1 MAVEG
6 AAQEVTIVGG
16 RLLRVDLHEE
26 CPQDLVDVVR
36 VLVVQLGPLVEHL
49 EEVRLQVAA
58 LVQHHLGARLHLLYV
73 LLLQPQPG
81 LELADLALQLQPLL
95 LALPLHAFALAVET
109 KKLAR
114 QLLLQARIF
123 LLEFEHP

>member
-6 AAQEVTIVGG
+6 AAQEITIIGG
-16 RLLRVDLHEE
+16 RLLRIDLHEE
-26 CPQDLVDVVR
+26 CPQDLVDVIG
-36 VLVVQLGPLVEHL
+36 VLVVQLGALVEHL
-49 EEVRLQVAA
+49 EEVGLQVAA
-58 LVQHHLGARLHLLYV
+58 LVEHHLGAGLHLLYI

-109 KKLAR
+109 EKLAR

-123 LLEFEHP
+123 LLEFEHS

>member
-6 AAQEVTIVGG
+6 AAKEVTIIGG
-16 RLLRVDLHEE
+16 RLLRIDLHEE
-26 CPQDLVDVVR
+26 CPQDLVDVIG
-36 VLVVQLGPLVEHL
+36 VLVVQLGALVEHL
-49 EEVRLQVAA
+49 EEVGLQVAA
-58 LVQHHLGARLHLLYV
+58 LVEHHLGARLHLLYI

-95 LALPLHAFALAVET
+95 LTLPLHAFALAVEPE
-109 KKLAR
+109 KLAR

-123 LLEFEHP
+123 LLEFEHS